1 MGNDSFFT
9 KGDRENILQRIGQVH
24 TITMYCPLDDD
35 GVLALWRS
43 LESVAQEYRID
54 MYEWKNVPT
63 FDALNVFIH
72 LTKNCIVED
81 KGIIGIII
89 SSLKMFNRLKYINFS
104 FTENQEIKESYNS
117 FLNRGNGKKGYIYK
131 VDKLEINLSEMFS
144 QWVIDLLNHVFICD
158 EIIPNSYLERKFYID
173 FAYDEYMNF
182 MDMFLA
188 NNGSSF
194 DSIDKNIC
202 EYFKSFPIL
211 INEQKPNIRL
221 ITNYSDEVANYN

>member
-24 TITMYCPLDDD
+24 TITIYCPLDDD
-35 GVLALWRS
+35 GVLALWES
-43 LESVAQEYRID
+43 LGDVAQRYRTD

-63 FDALNVFIH
+63 FNALNAFIY
-72 LTKNCIVED
+72 LTNNCNVGD

-104 FTENQEIKESYNS
+104 FTDNPEIKESYNA

-131 VDKLEINLSEMFS
+131 VDRLEINLSEMFS
-144 QWVIDLLNHVFICD
+144 QWVIDLLNRVFICN
-158 EIIPNSYLERKFYID
+158 EIISNSYLERKFCID
-173 FAYDEYMNF
+173 FTYDEYMNF
-182 MDMFLA
+182 MDMFLT
-188 NNGSSF
+188 NNEISF
-194 DSIDKNIC
+194 DSLDKNIC
-202 EYFKSFPIL
+202 EYFKSFPTL

-221 ITNYSDEVANYN
+221 ITNYRDEATV

>member
-24 TITMYCPLDDD
+24 TITIYCPLDDD
-35 GVLALWRS
+35 GVLALWGS
-43 LESVAQEYRID
+43 LGDVAQRYRTD

-63 FDALNVFIH
+63 FDALNAFIY
-72 LTKNCIVED
+72 LTNNCNVGD

-104 FTENQEIKESYNS
+104 FTDNPEIKESYDS
-117 FLNRGNGKKGYIYK
+117 FLNRRNGKKGYIYK
-131 VDKLEINLSEMFS
+131 VDRLELNLSEMFS
-144 QWVIDLLNHVFICD
+144 QWVIDLLNRVFICN
-158 EIIPNSYLERKFYID
+158 EIISNSYLERKFCID
-173 FAYDEYMNF
+173 FTYDDYMNF
-182 MDMFLA
+182 MDMFLT

-194 DSIDKNIC
+194 DSLDKNIC
-202 EYFKSFPIL
+202 EYFKSFPTL

-221 ITNYSDEVANYN
+221 ITNYSDEVTI